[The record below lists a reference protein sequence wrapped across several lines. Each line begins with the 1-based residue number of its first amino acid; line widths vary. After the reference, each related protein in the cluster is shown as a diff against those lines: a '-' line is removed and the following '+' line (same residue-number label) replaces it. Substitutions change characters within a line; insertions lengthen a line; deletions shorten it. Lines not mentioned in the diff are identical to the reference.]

1 MAKGIDVSKWNE
13 EIDWKK
19 VKDSGIEFA
28 MIREGYGRNN
38 PNQIDKNFHTNI
50 KIALDSG
57 IHCGVYHYSYAVDV
71 QDAIN

>member
-50 KIALDSG
+50 KMLLIVVYIAVCTTILML
-57 IHCGVYHYSYAVDV
+57 
-71 QDAIN
+71 